1 MDNEKIEDV
10 YSRKIRAGKRS
21 YFFDVKLSRKNL
33 YYLTITESIRQM
45 NTNEYK
51 KHRVVVYPEDFNKF
65 LEATQEVIDRIKTKY
80 MPDYDYKKFDESFE
94 NFEGGEEDSDE

>member
-21 YFFDVKLSRKNL
+21 YFFDIKLSKNNL
-33 YYLTITESIRQM
+33 YYIAITESIKIH

-65 LEATQEVIDRIKTKY
+65 LETAQEVIDKVKTKY
-80 MPDYDYKKFDESFE
+80 MPDYDYKKFDEYSE
-94 NFEGGEEDSDE
+94 NFESEDE

>member
-21 YFFDVKLSRKNL
+21 YFFDVKLSRNNL
-33 YYLTITESIRQM
+33 YYVAITESIKVH

-51 KHRVVVYPEDFNKF
+51 KNV
-65 LEATQEVIDRIKTKY
+65 
-80 MPDYDYKKFDESFE
+80 
-94 NFEGGEEDSDE
+94 